1 MKQLLTMLKNAVGD
15 VVDDLA
21 DGVSD
26 AADGVS
32 DVTNDVVGSNNTL

>member
-1 MKQLLTMLKNAVGD
+1 M
-15 VVDDLA
+15 DDLA

-32 DVTNDVVGSNNTL
+32 DVTNDVVGSNNTRYKQ